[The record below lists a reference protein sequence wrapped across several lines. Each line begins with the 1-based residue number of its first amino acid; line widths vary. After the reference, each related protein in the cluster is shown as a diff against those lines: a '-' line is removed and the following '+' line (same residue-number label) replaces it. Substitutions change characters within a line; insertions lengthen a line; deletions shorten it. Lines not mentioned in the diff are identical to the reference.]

1 MFLFQKVRLPTEI
14 PQHEEEREHE
24 HIDRRR
30 KAGPMVTAETKIEKK
45 NIFSKYECP
54 SYDLS
59 DAEHMGA
66 KPGVLQHRAK
76 NDHKE

>member
-1 MFLFQKVRLPTEI
+1 MFLFQKVRLPIEV
-14 PQHEEEREHE
+14 PQYEEERQHE
-24 HIDRRR
+24 HIDWRR
-30 KAGPMVTAETKIEKK
+30 KAGPIEK
-45 NIFSKYECP
+45 NIFSKHKCP

>member
-1 MFLFQKVRLPTEI
+1 MNTLTGEEKQVQWKEEI
-14 PQHEEEREHE
+14 E
-24 HIDRRR
+24 
-30 KAGPMVTAETKIEKK
+30 K
-45 NIFSKYECP
+45 NIFSKHECP

-76 NDHKE
+76 NDHKEWWESFCGSKVRNVSLTHSI

>member
-1 MFLFQKVRLPTEI
+1 MFLFQKVRLSIEV
-14 PQHEEEREHE
+14 PQYEEERQHE

-45 NIFSKYECP
+45 NMFSKYKCP
-54 SYDLS
+54 SYDFS
-59 DAEHMGA
+59 DAEYMGA